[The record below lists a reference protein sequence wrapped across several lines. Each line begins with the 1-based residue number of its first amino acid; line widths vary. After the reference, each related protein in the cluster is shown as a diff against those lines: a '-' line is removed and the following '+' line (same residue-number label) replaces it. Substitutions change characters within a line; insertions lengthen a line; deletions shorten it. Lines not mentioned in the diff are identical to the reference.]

1 MIKTVDNY
9 ELFQCLGKGNYGEVY
24 LTRKNH
30 GNELFATKKM
40 DRKLYQNPN
49 FFKRLV
55 NELNILMQVKHP
67 NIVKYVDL
75 KITLNN
81 YYLVTEYINGGS
93 LESNLKRYMSIYHRP
108 FSEEI
113 TQYLMKQI
121 VDVVKYLHFNNII
134 HRDLKLDNILVKYP
148 TEYDRQNLNLL
159 SCQIK
164 LIDFGF
170 ARTLGDNKL
179 AFTMLGTP
187 YNMDPSIL
195 KVING
200 EGPNTGYNEK
210 VDIWSLGTLC
220 YEMVVGCSPFRGTC
234 LQDLYQNVKNGDYI
248 LPGSLSEEIVSFIN
262 KMLKQDENQRAD
274 AKRLLSDPF
283 LVNPVSSFHPIDVRK
298 IKANYLPGGL
308 ISMNSKEPEINK
320 FYYNI
325 NNQYDIWTILSQPK
339 NNREALSTNPQI
351 PNIYQF
357 QTSGQVHVQQPGMQS
372 YYTNTYP
379 FQYQ

>member
-1 MIKTVDNY
+1 
-9 ELFQCLGKGNYGEVY
+9 
-24 LTRKNH
+24 
-30 GNELFATKKM
+30 
-40 DRKLYQNPN
+40 
-49 FFKRLV
+49 
-55 NELNILMQVKHP
+55 MQVNHP
-67 NIVKYVDL
+67 NIVKFIEF
-75 KITLNN
+75 KKTLNN
-81 YYLVTEYINGGS
+81 YYLITEYINGGS

-274 AKRLLSDPF
+274 AKRLLGDPF
-283 LVNPVSSFHPIDVRK
+283 LVNPVSSFHPIDVKK

-320 FYYNI
+320 IYYNI

-357 QTSGQVHVQQPGMQS
+357 QTSGQVHVQQPGVQS